1 MNSIDR
7 LRSARPALA
16 EPPIDGDALFAAIT
30 ARPRDLSF
38 EPAPGTQRSRRR
50 LLVAAVVALA
60 LMLTAG
66 TALAGPISRL
76 LGWHEETHLV
86 GNPRQWRALYHT
98 ATRQLTLPPGQSWPY
113 RTLPPNTITS
123 VNEPGGMAVAISQ
136 AAWECYW
143 VQAIRGND
151 TAAQHRARVAL
162 ADIVAHHILVAP
174 PGSSENVA
182 PPAGSSPPFEIFAS
196 DGGIQYIEKMYA
208 DAAAGHPATLI
219 QSCRANG
226 PHS

>member
-1 MNSIDR
+1 MNSMER
-7 LRSARPALA
+7 LRNARPALA
-16 EPPIDGDALFAAIT
+16 ESPIDGGALFAAIT

-38 EPAPGTQRSRRR
+38 EPAPGHRRSRRR
-50 LLVAAVVALA
+50 LLVAAVVAAA
-60 LMLTAG
+60 LVLTAG

-86 GNPRQWRALYHT
+86 SNPRQWRALYHA
-98 ATRQLTLPPGQSWPY
+98 ATRRLTLPPGQSWPY
-113 RTLPPNTITS
+113 RTLAPNTTTGVS
-123 VNEPGGMAVAISQ
+123 GAGGMAVGISQ
-136 AAWECYW
+136 TRWECYW
-143 VQAIRGND
+143 VKAIRSND
-151 TAAQHRARVAL
+151 TAGQRRAQAAL

-182 PPAGSSPPFEIFAS
+182 PPAGSKPPFEIFAS
-196 DGGIQYIEKMYA
+196 DGGIQYVKKMYA